1 MRKDTSVPA
10 EGRHGVVAVGVVD
23 LPIKVLFSIPHLEEV
38 LVLSTSERVVPV
50 VTFVDSRPLRLLDIP
65 ENMVGN
71 GVEDTLLASGLEAV
85 LIGILEILDVVIPL
99 ALLENSKLFVNSGVE
114 VIDLSLALAPFQL
127 CHHGH
132 TPSILVFGIHVPNL
146 LFGIHLFILGLH
158 VLFVIKS
165 PVGELRVGHSVHKSA
180 IGVSWSTSEWISHPL
195 HQAALLVACS
205 LSTGQGCL
213 LGSACVVGGEA
224 LLVVVEILVLL
235 LVGGEVLLGHRLVVS
250 DVDICELL
258 LLLIVVAALDV
269 LGELLGVGLLHLG
282 IGLVGGIQG
291 LPGLEGLEAKS
302 MLPVP
307 EELLDLLRLV
317 EMRLGQLLAPLWRM
331 TEVSGMCIWLK
342 IWVDNDLLVI

>member
-1 MRKDTSVPA
+1 M
-10 EGRHGVVAVGVVD
+10 
-23 LPIKVLFSIPHLEEV
+23 
-38 LVLSTSERVVPV
+38 
-50 VTFVDSRPLRLLDIP
+50 
-65 ENMVGN
+65 
-71 GVEDTLLASGLEAV
+71 
-85 LIGILEILDVVIPL
+85 
-99 ALLENSKLFVNSGVE
+99 
-114 VIDLSLALAPFQL
+114 
-127 CHHGH
+127 
-132 TPSILVFGIHVPNL
+132 
-146 LFGIHLFILGLH
+146 
-158 VLFVIKS
+158 
-165 PVGELRVGHSVHKSA
+165 
-180 IGVSWSTSEWISHPL
+180 
-195 HQAALLVACS
+195 
-205 LSTGQGCL
+205 
-213 LGSACVVGGEA
+213 
-224 LLVVVEILVLL
+224 LVVVEILVLL